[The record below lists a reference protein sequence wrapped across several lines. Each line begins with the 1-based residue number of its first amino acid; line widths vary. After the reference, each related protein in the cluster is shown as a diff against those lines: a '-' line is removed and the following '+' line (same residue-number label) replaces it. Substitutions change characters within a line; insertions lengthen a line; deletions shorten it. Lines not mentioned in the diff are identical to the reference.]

1 MNEVELGTKSWH
13 LNTIIKKL
21 LLKRA
26 NAIYYMDSDVVTKMH
41 APNTDMTAS
50 NDSVFVFQSGKGVV
64 SSHNLN
70 LAQDND

>member
-13 LNTIIKKL
+13 LNTVIKKL

-26 NAIYYMDSDVVTKMH
+26 NAVYYMDSNVVTKMH
-41 APNTDMTAS
+41 APAS
-50 NDSVFVFQSGKGVV
+50 DSVLGDTFVFQSGKGVV
-64 SSHNLN
+64 TDHNLN